1 MLLSDMLVYHSW
13 RPGPSNGREQ
23 HDVVKVKPETYPS
36 GKETLGLRVLVQVNY
51 TASVW
56 VVGKMCFAGQL
67 HSREIRKGAFE

>member
-1 MLLSDMLVYHSW
+1 M
-13 RPGPSNGREQ
+13 
-23 HDVVKVKPETYPS
+23 VKVKPETYPS

-56 VVGKMCFAGQL
+56 LVGKMCFAGQL